1 MIQKEAR
8 LGLVAIDPRVKLG
21 ELGGTKGR
29 LDRLSQHPGHSVI
42 SKLHITPNDASKSR
56 TISES

>member
-1 MIQKEAR
+1 M
-8 LGLVAIDPRVKLG
+8 AIDPRVKLG